1 MVWYEDV
8 LGLWDEAF
16 AAELKGTVN
25 KDVNE
30 ENAMKLSGFWLL
42 IGVTLFGYISLSTTI
57 QSHAPYK
64 VMGKS
69 VFIDCQP

>member
-30 ENAMKLSGFWLL
+30 ENAMKLSGFW
-42 IGVTLFGYISLSTTI
+42 
-57 QSHAPYK
+57 
-64 VMGKS
+64 
-69 VFIDCQP
+69 